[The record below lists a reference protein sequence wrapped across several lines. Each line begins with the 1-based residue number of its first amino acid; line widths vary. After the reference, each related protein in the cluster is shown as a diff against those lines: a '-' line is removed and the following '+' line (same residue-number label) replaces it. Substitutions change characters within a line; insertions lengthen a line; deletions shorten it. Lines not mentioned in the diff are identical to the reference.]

1 MNFGYY
7 MKLPLINTIKKRDH
21 RDVALFQ
28 DVLIRIIYEIDN
40 TAEIHGGTAIWRCY
54 GGKRFSKDIDIYISS
69 KVKRQEFKKRITKTA
84 EKYNAEVIKLKDT
97 GNLLFI
103 ELLLDNIYSEID
115 INYKKYYDDPVIR
128 EYENIDGTVSEVLTL
143 PPEILTVEKIEAYKD
158 RKYIT
163 DLYDIRILVDY
174 ADIKPIKKQLENF
187 VSTIEI
193 PKNYKKAEAAL
204 GNLIYGG
211 PIPTFKS
218 MVNYIQRRIS

>member
-7 MKLPLINTIKKRDH
+7 MRLPLINTIKKRDH

-40 TAEIHGGTAIWRCY
+40 TAEIHGGTVIWRCY

-69 KVKRQEFKKRITKTA
+69 KVKWQEFKRRITKTA
-84 EKYNAEVIKLKDT
+84 EKYSAEVIKLKDT

-103 ELLLDNIYSEID
+103 ELLLDNIYSKID

-174 ADIKPIKKQLENF
+174 ANIKPIKKQLENF

-193 PKNYKKAEAAL
+193 PKNYKKAEAEL